1 MSVLRYK
8 CIDAHLCMFAYVF
21 TIVLYTKSSTAH
33 LRFVLCAVK
42 LNGCICTKLHSG
54 ICIII
59 CMLSGSVWC
68 QRHVIDLSDICTFVW
83 CVRRTPKLPDLS
95 LRSARP
101 LYRPG
106 TNYHALSEAGPKNPH
121 NINTAFEQ
129 QRQSIFSTGALRS
142 SHTQKHILR
151 EQRTESRSMH
161 VLFVGFVLRK
171 CNPHILPIMI
181 TTFSISIRFA
191 GFDDS
196 RKQ

>member
-1 MSVLRYK
+1 VHRCAPLYVRVCIYYCTVYK
-8 CIDAHLCMFAYVF
+8 VQYCIPVF
-21 TIVLYTKSSTAH
+21 CVH
-33 LRFVLCAVK
+33 LCAVK
-42 LNGCICTKLHSG
+42 LHSCIC

-59 CMLSGSVWC
+59 CMLSGSRSVWS
-68 QRHVIDLSDICTFVW
+68 QRHVIDLSDVCTFVW
-83 CVRRTPKLPDLS
+83 CVCRTPKLPDNS

-121 NINTAFEQ
+121 NMNTAFEQ
-129 QRQSIFSTGALRS
+129 QRQSILSTGALRS

-151 EQRTESRSMH
+151 ELRTESRSMH
-161 VLFVGFVLRK
+161 VLFAGFVLRK

-191 GFDDS
+191 GFDGS